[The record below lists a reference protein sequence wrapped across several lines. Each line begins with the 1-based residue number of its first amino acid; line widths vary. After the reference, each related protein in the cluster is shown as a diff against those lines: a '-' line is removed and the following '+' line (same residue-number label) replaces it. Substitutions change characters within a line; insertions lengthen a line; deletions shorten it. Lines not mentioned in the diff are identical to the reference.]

1 MTDISKIHAVIIGDL
16 VNPPSVDA
24 SNRSD
29 FDASLREIFDEV
41 NSDYEKDIDFLI
53 QRSNSFTKVMISP
66 EYALEVALYLKARV
80 KMLRKYYSLPD
91 LDMRLSIGIGLI
103 ENLAQEVSQSDGQA
117 FRFAGTEL
125 DKLSKFQSFTLRSS
139 FKEMNIS
146 WKALALMVDTITE
159 GWSYE
164 GAEAVWFSLKGLT
177 QSQIAKILDISQS
190 AVNFRLRAAH
200 WRATKVL
207 IKTYHDQLNHF
218 ID

>member
-16 VNPPSVDA
+16 VNPPGVDS

-29 FDASLREIFDEV
+29 FDSSLKEIFDEV
-41 NSDYEKDIDFLI
+41 NGDYEKDLDFLV
-53 QRSNSFTKVMISP
+53 QRSNTFVKVMINP
-66 EYALEVALYLKARV
+66 EYALEVALYLKARI
-80 KMLRKYYSLPD
+80 KMLRKYYSIPG
-91 LDMRLSIGIGLI
+91 LDIRVSIGVGLI
-103 ENLAQEVSQSDGQA
+103 EQLGENVSHSDGQA

-125 DKLSKFQSFTLRSS
+125 DKLSKFQQFTLRSS

-146 WKALALMVDTITE
+146 WKALSLMVDTITD

-218 ID
+218 VD